1 MFLEIKGHNSYKKK
15 FDDFAVINFIVDLG
29 LLIIFAI

>member
-15 FDDFAVINFIVDLG
+15 FDDFAVTNFIVDLG
-29 LLIIFAI
+29 LLIIFAT